1 MGDKETLLGSSHS
14 CLQSIA
20 LQEDEPTERRVQLSN
35 LIARFRTQPVLSQ
48 KCAILDVL
56 RQLAYSDSAGIS
68 EARTAA
74 GAGSQHRHANSTSRS
89 GAQNRNDD
97 METLEEQPA
106 QGHQAK
112 KGNLERANGTA
123 RAGKDNST
131 ALGPRGEV
139 APGPMTLEDS
149 DPSEA
154 ALLRDLPFTLQG
166 LSTTNLPFT
175 DTSILKLPATLPLPL
190 ISLLHTLAEPSL
202 LYRNLSNFVQS
213 SDEGLV
219 GQSLRAAIG
228 NELRSYLGLIATLEG
243 EIRRALTSVG
253 GIRSRG
259 NIGKVGVTLKRCV
272 IWTREATM
280 GLRLMSLMV
289 EEASSTFSPGPKST
303 STDSQQAGKVAN

>member
-1 MGDKETLLGSSHS
+1 MGDISMVSTYLPACS
-14 CLQSIA
+14 QSAA
-20 LQEDEPTERRVQLSN
+20 LQEDEPSGKIVKLSN
-35 LIARFRTQPVLSQ
+35 LIARFRTQPVLSR

-56 RQLAYSDSAGIS
+56 RQLAYSDPVGV
-68 EARTAA
+68 
-74 GAGSQHRHANSTSRS
+74 SQYREANSTSRLES
-89 GAQNRNDD
+89 QNDNDD
-97 METLEEQPA
+97 MQAFEEQPV
-106 QGHQAK
+106 QGHHAR
-112 KGNLERANGTA
+112 KGNPERANGTG
-123 RAGKDNST
+123 RGYRDNSMAAEHKSAMT
-131 ALGPRGEV
+131 PN
-139 APGPMTLEDS
+139 PMTLKDS
-149 DPSEA
+149 EPSEA

-175 DTSILKLPATLPLPL
+175 DTSVLKLPATLPLPL

-243 EIRRALTSVG
+243 EIRRALTSIG

-259 NIGKVGVTLKRCV
+259 SIGKIGVTLKRCV

-289 EEASSTFSPGPKST
+289 EEASSTLYP
-303 STDSQQAGKVAN
+303 DSKPAPINSQ

>member
-1 MGDKETLLGSSHS
+1 MLFAYLFAY
-14 CLQSIA
+14 LQSVA
-20 LQEDEPTERRVQLSN
+20 LQEDEPAEKIVQLSN

-56 RQLAYSDSAGIS
+56 RQLAYSDPAGVSA
-68 EARTAA
+68 ARTAA
-74 GAGSQHRHANSTSRS
+74 GVESQHRGANNTSRLERKN
-89 GAQNRNDD
+89 GNDD
-97 METLEEQPA
+97 MQAFEEKTIPD
-106 QGHQAK
+106 HHAK
-112 KGNLERANGTA
+112 KGDLEGANGKA
-123 RAGKDNST
+123 RVYKDQS
-131 ALGPRGEV
+131 R
-139 APGPMTLEDS
+139 APEPKGAVVPDPMAIKDS

-175 DTSILKLPATLPLPL
+175 DTCNLKLPATLPLPL

-202 LYRNLSNFVQS
+202 LYRNLSVFVQS

-243 EIRRALTSVG
+243 EIRRALMSIG
-253 GIRSRG
+253 SIHSRG
-259 NIGKVGVTLKRCV
+259 SIGKVGVTLKRCV

-289 EEASSTFSPGPKST
+289 EEASSTFNPGQKPSPT
-303 STDSQQAGKVAN
+303 NSQ

>member
-1 MGDKETLLGSSHS
+1 MFPAYLSTCS
-14 CLQSIA
+14 QYVA
-20 LQEDEPTERRVQLSN
+20 LQEGEPTEKIVQLST

-56 RQLAYSDSAGIS
+56 RQLAYSDPAGVS

-74 GAGSQHRHANSTSRS
+74 GLGSQHLEANSTVRLE
-89 GAQNRNDD
+89 AQYGNDD
-97 METLEEQPA
+97 MQAFEEQPA
-106 QGHQAK
+106 QEQHAK
-112 KGNLERANGTA
+112 KGNPERANGTV
-123 RAGKDNST
+123 RINKDKSKAPEPKG
-131 ALGPRGEV
+131 ALVPD
-139 APGPMTLEDS
+139 PMTLQASE
-149 DPSEA
+149 PSEA

-175 DTSILKLPATLPLPL
+175 DTSVLKLPATLPLPL

-202 LYRNLSNFVQS
+202 LCRNLSSFVQS

-243 EIRRALTSVG
+243 EIRRALTSIG

-259 NIGKVGVTLKRCV
+259 SIGKVGVTLKRCV

-289 EEASSTFSPGPKST
+289 EEASSTFNPDAKPT
-303 STDSQQAGKVAN
+303 RTNSQ

>member
-1 MGDKETLLGSSHS
+1 MGGNEMIFADLFA
-14 CLQSIA
+14 CLQSVA
-20 LQEDEPTERRVQLSN
+20 LQEDEPTEKIVQLSN
-35 LIARFRTQPVLSQ
+35 LIARFRTQPVLFQ
-48 KCAILDVL
+48 KSAILDVL
-56 RQLAYSDSAGIS
+56 RQLAYSDPAAVS

-74 GAGSQHRHANSTSRS
+74 GVESQHRGANSTGRLERKN
-89 GAQNRNDD
+89 GNDD
-97 METLEEQPA
+97 MQAFEEPHA
-106 QGHQAK
+106 TDHAK
-112 KGNLERANGTA
+112 KGDLEGANGKA
-123 RAGKDNST
+123 RVYKDKS
-131 ALGPRGEV
+131 R
-139 APGPMTLEDS
+139 APEPKGAVVRDPMAIKDS

-175 DTSILKLPATLPLPL
+175 DTSKLKLPATLPLPL

-202 LYRNLSNFVQS
+202 LYRNLSVFVQS

-243 EIRRALTSVG
+243 EIRRALTSIG
-253 GIRSRG
+253 GIHSRG
-259 NIGKVGVTLKRCV
+259 SIGKVGVTLKRCV

-289 EEASSTFSPGPKST
+289 EEASSTFNPGPKPT
-303 STDSQQAGKVAN
+303 STKSQ

>member
-1 MGDKETLLGSSHS
+1 M
-14 CLQSIA
+14 
-20 LQEDEPTERRVQLSN
+20 QLSN

-56 RQLAYSDSAGIS
+56 RQLAYSDPAGVS
-68 EARTAA
+68 EAQTAA
-74 GAGSQHRHANSTSRS
+74 RVGSHHREANSTSRLE
-89 GAQNRNDD
+89 AQNDNDA
-97 METLEEQPA
+97 MQAFEEQPA
-106 QGHQAK
+106 QGHHAQR
-112 KGNLERANGTA
+112 GNLAGANGTV
-123 RAGKDNST
+123 RAYKNKSRAPEPKG
-131 ALGPRGEV
+131 AV
-139 APGPMTLEDS
+139 APDPMTIKDS

-175 DTSILKLPATLPLPL
+175 DTFNLKLPATLPLPL

-243 EIRRALTSVG
+243 EIRRALTSIG

-259 NIGKVGVTLKRCV
+259 GIGKVGVTLKRCV

-289 EEASSTFSPGPKST
+289 EEASSTFNPAPKPTPTNSP
-303 STDSQQAGKVAN
+303 

>member
-1 MGDKETLLGSSHS
+1 MGDNNKLFSACS
-14 CLQSIA
+14 QSA
-20 LQEDEPTERRVQLSN
+20 VRQEGASTEKIVQLSN

-56 RQLAYSDSAGIS
+56 RQLAYSDPAGVS

-74 GAGSQHRHANSTSRS
+74 GAGSQHWEANSTSKS
-89 GAQNRNDD
+89 EVQNGNDN
-97 METLEEQPA
+97 MQAFEEQPA
-106 QGHQAK
+106 QDHHAK
-112 KGNLERANGTA
+112 RGNLERANGTVK
-123 RAGKDNST
+123 GYKDRTT
-131 ALGPRGEV
+131 APEPKG
-139 APGPMTLEDS
+139 APVSMTPQDIE
-149 DPSEA
+149 PSEA

-243 EIRRALTSVG
+243 EIRRALTSIG

-259 NIGKVGVTLKRCV
+259 GIGKVGVTLKRCV

-289 EEASSTFSPGPKST
+289 EEASSTF
-303 STDSQQAGKVAN
+303 DSNSKPTPTNSQ